1 MSLKLNNLYIK
12 NMEATKFGEILLL
25 EYPSNLAMN
34 LAAFRISEF
43 FEGNLKGKK
52 FTTDQFIEEWSDE
65 NGNMDIFEYNGKF
78 YSYFSYWDGLNF
90 TKKVLDK
97 FAVKFESELS
107 TREKEIIRASRK
119 SSYIIALAENGAQS
133 TRRHEFAHAFSF
145 TDKAYKTKVFEIVE
159 SIPKE
164 LRDKFV
170 SGLEGM
176 GYSIGDPAYE
186 NEEIH
191 AYLVGY
197 DQKEYRSF
205 FPLILP
211 EEVAPY
217 VASIGEVYAKKESEV
232 LV

>member
-1 MSLKLNNLYIK
+1 MKS
-12 NMEATKFGEILLL
+12 TRFGEILLL
-25 EYPSNLAMN
+25 EYPSNLEIN

-43 FEGNLKGKK
+43 FEGDLKGKK

-65 NGNMDIFEYNGKF
+65 NGNMDILEYGGKF
-78 YSYFSYWDGLNF
+78 YSYFSYWDGINF

-97 FAVKFESELS
+97 FAVKFESDLS
-107 TREKEIIRASRK
+107 VREKEIIRAARK

-133 TRRHEFAHAFSF
+133 TRRHEFSHAFSF

-197 DQKEYRSF
+197 DQKEYENF

-211 EEVAPY
+211 EEVATY
-217 VASIGEVYAKKESEV
+217 VASIGEIYAKKESEV

>member
-1 MSLKLNNLYIK
+1 MQ
-12 NMEATKFGEILLL
+12 ATQFGEILLL
-25 EYPSNLAMN
+25 EYPSNMEMN
-34 LAAFRISEF
+34 LATFRISEF

-65 NGNMDIFEYNGKF
+65 DGNMDIFEYNGK
-78 YSYFSYWDGLNF
+78 YLSYFAYWDGLNF
-90 TKKVLDK
+90 TKKSLDK
-97 FAVKFESELS
+97 FMVKFALELS
-107 TREKEIIRASRK
+107 AREKEIIRAARK
-119 SSYIIALAENGAQS
+119 SSYIIALTENGAES
-133 TRRHEFAHAFSF
+133 TRRHEFSHAFSF
-145 TDKAYKTKVFEIVE
+145 TDKAYKEKVFEIVE

-164 LRDKFV
+164 LRDKFL
-170 SGLEGM
+170 SGLDGM

-197 DQKEYRSF
+197 DQKEYENF

-211 EEVAPY
+211 EEVVPY
-217 VASIGEVYAKKESEV
+217 VVIIGEIYSKKESEV

>member
-1 MSLKLNNLYIK
+1 MKS
-12 NMEATKFGEILLL
+12 TRFGEILLL
-25 EYPSNLAMN
+25 EYPSNLEIN

-43 FEGNLKGKK
+43 FEGDLKGKK

-65 NGNMDIFEYNGKF
+65 NGNMDILEYGGKF
-78 YSYFSYWDGLNF
+78 YSYFSYWDGINF

-97 FAVKFESELS
+97 FAVKFESDLS
-107 TREKEIIRASRK
+107 VREKEIIRAARK

-133 TRRHEFAHAFSF
+133 TRRHEFSHAFSF

-164 LRDKFV
+164 LRDKFL

-197 DQKEYRSF
+197 DQKEYENF

-211 EEVAPY
+211 EEVATY
-217 VASIGEVYAKKESEV
+217 VASIGEIYAEKESSIIINTTI
-232 LV
+232 

>member
-1 MSLKLNNLYIK
+1 MKS
-12 NMEATKFGEILLL
+12 TRFGEILLL
-25 EYPSNLAMN
+25 EYPSNLDIN

-43 FEGNLKGKK
+43 FEGDLKGKK

-65 NGNMDIFEYNGKF
+65 NGNMDILEYGGKF
-78 YSYFSYWDGLNF
+78 YSYFSYWDGINF

-97 FAVKFESELS
+97 FAVKFESDLS
-107 TREKEIIRASRK
+107 VREKEIIRAARK

-133 TRRHEFAHAFSF
+133 TRRHEFSHAFSF

-197 DQKEYRSF
+197 DQKEYENF

-211 EEVAPY
+211 EEVATY
-217 VASIGEVYAKKESEV
+217 VASIGEIYAKKESEV

>member
-1 MSLKLNNLYIK
+1 MKS
-12 NMEATKFGEILLL
+12 TRFGEILLL
-25 EYPSNLAMN
+25 EYPSNMEMN
-34 LAAFRISEF
+34 LSTFRISEF
-43 FEGNLKGKK
+43 FEGDLKGKK

-65 NGNMDIFEYNGKF
+65 NGNMDTLEYDGKF
-78 YSYFSYWDGLNF
+78 YSYFSYWDGINF
-90 TKKVLDK
+90 TKKSLDK
-97 FAVKFESELS
+97 FTAKFVLELS
-107 TREKEIIRASRK
+107 AREKEIIRAAFRG
-119 SSYIIALAENGAQS
+119 SSYIIALTENGSQS
-133 TRRHEFAHAFSF
+133 TRRHEFSHAFSF

-164 LRDKFV
+164 LRDKFL

-197 DQKEYRSF
+197 DQKEYENF

-211 EEVAPY
+211 EEVATY
-217 VASIGEVYAKKESEV
+217 VASIGEIYAEKESSIIINTTI
-232 LV
+232 

>member
-12 NMEATKFGEILLL
+12 NMKATKFGEILLL
-25 EYPSNLAMN
+25 EYPSNLEMN
-34 LAAFRISEF
+34 LSTFCISEF
-43 FEGNLKGKK
+43 FEGDLKGKK

-65 NGNMDIFEYNGKF
+65 NGNMDILEYAGKF
-78 YSYFSYWDGLNF
+78 YSYFSYWDGINF
-90 TKKVLDK
+90 PKKVLDK
-97 FAVKFESELS
+97 FAVKFESNLS
-107 TREKEIIRASRK
+107 VREKEIIRAARK
-119 SSYIIALAENGAQS
+119 SSYIIALAENGAKS

-197 DQKEYRSF
+197 DQKEYENF

-217 VASIGEVYAKKESEV
+217 VVSIGEIYAKKESEV

>member
-1 MSLKLNNLYIK
+1 MKS
-12 NMEATKFGEILLL
+12 TRFGEILLL
-25 EYPSNLAMN
+25 EYPSNLEIN

-43 FEGNLKGKK
+43 FEGDLKGKK

-65 NGNMDIFEYNGKF
+65 NGNMDILEYGGKF
-78 YSYFSYWDGLNF
+78 YSYFSYWDGINF

-97 FAVKFESELS
+97 FAVKFESDLS
-107 TREKEIIRASRK
+107 VREKEIIRAARK

-133 TRRHEFAHAFSF
+133 TRRHEFSHAFSF

-197 DQKEYRSF
+197 DQKEYESF

-217 VASIGEVYAKKESEV
+217 VASIGEIYAEKESSIIINTTI
-232 LV
+232 

>member
-1 MSLKLNNLYIK
+1 MKS
-12 NMEATKFGEILLL
+12 TRFGEILLL
-25 EYPSNLAMN
+25 EYPSNLEIN

-43 FEGNLKGKK
+43 FEGDLKGKK

-65 NGNMDIFEYNGKF
+65 NGNMDILEYGGKF
-78 YSYFSYWDGLNF
+78 YSYFSYWDGINF

-97 FAVKFESELS
+97 FAVKFESDLS
-107 TREKEIIRASRK
+107 VREKEIIRAARK

-133 TRRHEFAHAFSF
+133 TRRHEFSHAFSF
-145 TDKAYKTKVFEIVE
+145 TDKVYKASVFEIVE

-197 DQKEYRSF
+197 DQKEYESF

-211 EEVAPY
+211 EEVATY
-217 VASIGEVYAKKESEV
+217 VASIGEIYAEKESSIIINTTI
-232 LV
+232 

>member
-1 MSLKLNNLYIK
+1 MKS
-12 NMEATKFGEILLL
+12 TRFGEILLL
-25 EYPSNLAMN
+25 EYPSNMEMN
-34 LAAFRISEF
+34 LSTFRISEF
-43 FEGNLKGKK
+43 FEGDLKGKK
-52 FTTDQFIEEWSDE
+52 FTTDQFIEGWSDE
-65 NGNMDIFEYNGKF
+65 NGNMDIFEYDGKF

-90 TKKVLDK
+90 TKKSLDK
-97 FAVKFESELS
+97 FTAKFVLELS
-107 TREKEIIRASRK
+107 AREKEIIRAAFRG
-119 SSYIIALAENGAQS
+119 SSYIIALTENGAES
-133 TRRHEFAHAFSF
+133 TRRHEFSHAFSF
-145 TDKAYKTKVFEIVE
+145 TDKVYKTKVFEIVE

-176 GYSIGDPAYE
+176 GYSIGDTAYE

-197 DQKEYRSF
+197 DQKEYESS

-217 VASIGEVYAKKESEV
+217 VASIGEIYAEKESSIIINTTI
-232 LV
+232 

>member
-1 MSLKLNNLYIK
+1 MQ
-12 NMEATKFGEILLL
+12 ATQFGEILLL
-25 EYPSNLAMN
+25 EYPSNMEMN
-34 LAAFRISEF
+34 LATFRISEF

-65 NGNMDIFEYNGKF
+65 DGNMDIFEYNGK
-78 YSYFSYWDGLNF
+78 YLSYFAYWDGLNF
-90 TKKVLDK
+90 TKKSLDK
-97 FAVKFESELS
+97 FMVKFALELS
-107 TREKEIIRASRK
+107 AREKEIIRAARK
-119 SSYIIALAENGAQS
+119 SSYIIALTENGAES
-133 TRRHEFAHAFSF
+133 TRRHEFSHAFSF
-145 TDKAYKTKVFEIVE
+145 TDKAYKEKVFEIVE

-164 LRDKFV
+164 LRDKFL
-170 SGLEGM
+170 SGLDGM

-197 DQKEYRSF
+197 DQKEYENF

-211 EEVAPY
+211 EEVVPY
-217 VASIGEVYAKKESEV
+217 VVIIGEIYAEKESEV

>member
-1 MSLKLNNLYIK
+1 MKS
-12 NMEATKFGEILLL
+12 TRFGEILLL
-25 EYPSNLAMN
+25 EYPSNLEIN

-43 FEGNLKGKK
+43 FEGDLKGKK

-65 NGNMDIFEYNGKF
+65 NGNMDILEYGGKF
-78 YSYFSYWDGLNF
+78 YSYFSYWDGINF

-97 FAVKFESELS
+97 FAVKFESDLS
-107 TREKEIIRASRK
+107 VREKEIIRAARK

-133 TRRHEFAHAFSF
+133 TRRHEFSHAFSF

-164 LRDKFV
+164 LRDKFL

-197 DQKEYRSF
+197 DQKEYESF

-211 EEVAPY
+211 EEVATY
-217 VASIGEVYAKKESEV
+217 VASIGEIYAKKESEV

>member
-1 MSLKLNNLYIK
+1 MKS
-12 NMEATKFGEILLL
+12 TRFGEILLL
-25 EYPSNLAMN
+25 EYPSNLDIN

-43 FEGNLKGKK
+43 FEGDLKGKK

-65 NGNMDIFEYNGKF
+65 NGNMDILEYGGKF
-78 YSYFSYWDGLNF
+78 YSYFSYWDGINF

-97 FAVKFESELS
+97 FAVKFESDLS
-107 TREKEIIRASRK
+107 VREKEIIRAARK

-133 TRRHEFAHAFSF
+133 TRRHEFSHAFSF

-164 LRDKFV
+164 LRDKFL

-197 DQKEYRSF
+197 DQKEYESF

-211 EEVAPY
+211 EEVATY
-217 VASIGEVYAKKESEV
+217 VASIGEIYAKKESEV

>member
-1 MSLKLNNLYIK
+1 V
-12 NMEATKFGEILLL
+12 
-25 EYPSNLAMN
+25 
-34 LAAFRISEF
+34 
-43 FEGNLKGKK
+43 
-52 FTTDQFIEEWSDE
+52 
-65 NGNMDIFEYNGKF
+65 
-78 YSYFSYWDGLNF
+78 
-90 TKKVLDK
+90 VL
-97 FAVKFESELS
+97 
-107 TREKEIIRASRK
+107 R
-119 SSYIIALAENGAQS
+119 GW
-133 TRRHEFAHAFSF
+133 
-145 TDKAYKTKVFEIVE
+145 
-159 SIPKE
+159 
-164 LRDKFV
+164 
-170 SGLEGM
+170 